1 MSDEDA
7 ASSLRRAIQ
16 LLARG
21 GPARDVEGGRGAALG
36 LASQAMS
43 ALGSSAA
50 DAGEG
55 WAVASMSSSDWGT
68 PHRLGG
74 GAAPALAGT
83 LLGDDVAAAD
93 EAAAEAS
100 RLRHRVA
107 ELEAELLAERR
118 RADRLG
124 AEADERVR
132 EAEERARREAS
143 AEADGR
149 VREAEERA
157 RREASAEADG
167 RVREAEERA
176 RREASAEADGRVRE
190 AEARARREASAE
202 ADGRVREAE
211 ERSAARL
218 ERAQAESARSLDEA
232 LRSTRRA
239 ARARGE
245 RYEAKLGALRRQ
257 LRGEGPAD

>member
-1 MSDEDA
+1 
-7 ASSLRRAIQ
+7 
-16 LLARG
+16 
-21 GPARDVEGGRGAALG
+21 
-36 LASQAMS
+36 MS

-149 VREAEERA
+149 VREAE
-157 RREASAEADG
+157 
-167 RVREAEERA
+167 
-176 RREASAEADGRVRE
+176 
-190 AEARARREASAE
+190 ARARREASAE

>member
-167 RVREAEERA
+167 RVREAE
-176 RREASAEADGRVRE
+176 
-190 AEARARREASAE
+190 ARARREASAE